1 MKTLRTAVVLLVSC
15 VTFFLS
21 LRSAYAAV
29 LTCGETSTGILDT
42 CSCPGAQK
50 MNKVPGTQTLC
61 CGWLKANESDGC
73 AVSDYTLVACG
84 GSYFISG
91 GNYICDCAQTAGFT
105 MNTGKWCCG
114 YKAADG
120 TNTACFQTM
129 QVQVPGG
136 GGGQAAL
143 TTAAFET
150 FNTTIFGKKPDAAL
164 YTPKGIIGK
173 LLPYLL
179 TFGGLILFV
188 MIIWGG
194 FEMLSGASD
203 PKSQEAG
210 KQRMTAAVIGFIL
223 LFASYWLA
231 QIVQAVF
238 GLSIL

>member
-1 MKTLRTAVVLLVSC
+1 
-15 VTFFLS
+15 
-21 LRSAYAAV
+21 
-29 LTCGETSTGILDT
+29 
-42 CSCPGAQK
+42 
-50 MNKVPGTQTLC
+50 
-61 CGWLKANESDGC
+61 
-73 AVSDYTLVACG
+73 
-84 GSYFISG
+84 
-91 GNYICDCAQTAGFT
+91 
-105 MNTGKWCCG
+105 MNTGNWCCG

-120 TNTACFQTM
+120 TNTACFATM

-143 TTAAFET
+143 TTATFEK

-188 MIIWGG
+188 MLIWGG

-210 KQRMTAAVIGFIL
+210 KNRMTAAVIGFIL

-238 GLSIL
+238 GISIL